1 MATMSSVPTS
11 QDGLVQ
17 FDSPE
22 ELSSSMFSCQDF
34 KSSRWS
40 IILDGK
46 VMNEFLGS
54 SLNPAFS
61 NFLKIC
67 QISGLV
73 DVCRA
78 QREGVS
84 PRSERDCAI
93 HHPAGMLPM
102 QQKNTPLKVA
112 HTAHCTHFRLDTLQC
127 IEEMRGR
134 ATGAYLTLLMALP
147 LWNQRLGTR
156 FGPRFLTRCGRTGYS
171 GRILMALGKHDVL
184 PVRWELMSEHLKTH
198 SGEKSNWVN
207 TMSCP
212 SVGN

>member
-1 MATMSSVPTS
+1 MPRPQVLP
-11 QDGLVQ
+11 L
-17 FDSPE
+17 E
-22 ELSSSMFSCQDF
+22 YI
-34 KSSRWS
+34 R
-40 IILDGK
+40 
-46 VMNEFLGS
+46 VMNEFPRS

-61 NFLKIC
+61 NFVKIW
-67 QISGLV
+67 QICGLL

-93 HHPAGMLPM
+93 HHLAGMLPM
-102 QQKNTPLKVA
+102 QQKRTLLKG
-112 HTAHCTHFRLDTLQC
+112 AHCTHFRHTAMHWRD
-127 IEEMRGR
+127 EVGR

-156 FGPRFLTRCGRTGYS
+156 FGPRFLTRCGKTGYS

-184 PVRWELMSEHLKTH
+184 PVRWELIGGHLKTH

-207 TMSCP
+207 TMSIE
-212 SVGN
+212 N